1 MPGNLTQDGRI
12 GTLSTPLGADKLVL
26 SRFEGSEAM
35 GELFEYR
42 IEAVSEQENIDFNQ
56 ALGLNCAVTIKTIDQ
71 LERNFN
77 GVLVQARWT
86 GVKNDL
92 YVYQLVLRPWLWLL
106 SRTSDC
112 RIFSSMKVPDIIEKV
127 FNDRGF
133 PDFRKAL
140 TGSYPTLEYCVQYRE
155 SDMNFVCRLMEE
167 YGIYYFYEHTKD
179 KHTLVLADSK
189 SSHKSILGL
198 SSVPF
203 LPGHGEI
210 RRDKQQFDDWST
222 FRGFQ
227 SGRFVLNDYDYEKPG
242 ANLIADA
249 DKSGGYAHGSM
260 EIYDYPGRYDDQ
272 GEGKTLAKVR
282 LEADQS
288 RDQRRSALGSAPS
301 LFPGGT
307 FSLESHPTSSENI
320 EYLALR
326 ASHTYVDQDYRSGSA
341 AASAYV
347 GSYEMAASDRQ
358 FRSPLLTRKSVIQGP
373 QTAKVVGQQGE
384 EIDVDKE
391 GRILLQFYWDRKKTS
406 SRRVRVG
413 QIWAG
418 KYQKALFIP
427 RIGDEVVVQYLEG
440 DPDRPLVVG
449 SVYNGDNTVPVDL
462 PANKTKSG
470 MNSDS
475 SKGHNG
481 HNLFVFE
488 DKSGE
493 EYVKLRAQK
502 DLGVKVLNNETRQIG
517 GDDTITVGD
526 MTIGGQTIGGNYTL
540 NALKTMTINVG
551 PPGVPLTQIV
561 MDTSSITLNV
571 GPAGLASQIVM
582 NMTGITL
589 NVGPAGVLAQVMMTP
604 LGVTVSGTMASM
616 LAVQP
621 MGISTMTPMMT
632 LGAAGPITFAA
643 PMVTIPVVTIGVG
656 TVGPLPLL

>member
-12 GTLSTPLGADKLVL
+12 GTLTTPLGEDKLVL

-189 SSHKSILGL
+189 SSHKSIPGL

-249 DKSGGYAHGSM
+249 DKSGGYAHGSR
-260 EIYDYPGRYDDQ
+260 P
-272 GEGKTLAKVR
+272 
-282 LEADQS
+282 
-288 RDQRRSALGSAPS
+288 
-301 LFPGGT
+301 
-307 FSLESHPTSSENI
+307 
-320 EYLALR
+320 
-326 ASHTYVDQDYRSGSA
+326 ASPETSA
-341 AASAYV
+341 APRSVPRPRYFL
-347 GSYEMAASDRQ
+347 AAR
-358 FRSPLLTRKSVIQGP
+358 FPWKAI
-373 QTAKVVGQQGE
+373 
-384 EIDVDKE
+384 
-391 GRILLQFYWDRKKTS
+391 
-406 SRRVRVG
+406 RRVRK
-413 QIWAG
+413 ISNISRCA
-418 KYQKALFIP
+418 P
-427 RIGDEVVVQYLEG
+427 RI
-440 DPDRPLVVG
+440 PMSIR
-449 SVYNGDNTVPVDL
+449 
-462 PANKTKSG
+462 
-470 MNSDS
+470 
-475 SKGHNG
+475 
-481 HNLFVFE
+481 
-488 DKSGE
+488 
-493 EYVKLRAQK
+493 
-502 DLGVKVLNNETRQIG
+502 
-517 GDDTITVGD
+517 
-526 MTIGGQTIGGNYTL
+526 TIGR
-540 NALKTMTINVG
+540 A
-551 PPGVPLTQIV
+551 PPP
-561 MDTSSITLNV
+561 
-571 GPAGLASQIVM
+571 P
-582 NMTGITL
+582 
-589 NVGPAGVLAQVMMTP
+589 
-604 LGVTVSGTMASM
+604 
-616 LAVQP
+616 
-621 MGISTMTPMMT
+621 
-632 LGAAGPITFAA
+632 A
-643 PMVTIPVVTIGVG
+643 PMSALMKWRPAIASFARRC
-656 TVGPLPLL
+656 